1 MQSDR
6 DEVTAT
12 EPARNRYQHYLSL
25 REALTNHSHPRLWEE
40 SCRDCGLAWGYCV
53 QIPFGK
59 ESVGSYVLCL
69 GCLNQSISQIGV
81 LGREHSYPTTEP
93 HAYIPLNP
101 KQVSGWHRC
110 RRLLGSLRH

>member
-12 EPARNRYQHYLSL
+12 EPARNHYPHQHYLSL

-40 SCRDCGLAWGYCV
+40 SCRDCGPTWGYCV

-69 GCLNQSISQIGV
+69 GLFEPKHFTDWGAGERTQLPHNRATCL
-81 LGREHSYPTTEP
+81 HTTEP
-93 HAYIPLNP
+93 KAGIGVA
-101 KQVSGWHRC
+101 QV
-110 RRLLGSLRH
+110 